1 MGTEQHEPLLPSP
14 KVLSWP
20 GCQPSANQGPFFADV
35 SSDLKKGG
43 GCSQSH
49 PTPEVWSPGPPRWGL
64 QAAPGSFVCSVTR
77 PELPGPL
84 SCWPGSC
91 LLLTQWPPLAPQL
104 QAPRP
109 GAAAHSLSCLQS
121 PAILPPMVSRVGL
134 LGGFVLGGRGVKYL
148 CGFVFSAA
156 TVSDAR
162 RGLSAPG
169 GRCRGPTGCSLY
181 FLRSNWPPPPGRGFS
196 RCLCEGSVGGPEEGV
211 QPEPPGVGGEF
222 PSPRA
227 LMGKTGWLKITRWV
241 KRPGGQRVA
250 HGTCQAWLS
259 AELVHTG
266 QLHFVD
272 KHGPRCRVG
281 VGRGGGPV
289 CSP

>member
-1 MGTEQHEPLLPSP
+1 MQAGS
-14 KVLSWP
+14 SWVQSNTNP
-20 GCQPSANQGPFFADV
+20 
-35 SSDLKKGG
+35 
-43 GCSQSH
+43 CSQVPKYCPGRAADPRPTKARFLQMSAPISRRVGAAVS
-49 PTPEVWSPGPPRWGL
+49 PTPPPKCGA
-64 QAAPGSFVCSVTR
+64 QALLGGDCKQLPGSCVCSVTR

-121 PAILPPMVSRVGL
+121 PAILPPWSRGL
-134 LGGFVLGGRGVKYL
+134 GCWGGLFWEGGGVKYL

-181 FLRSNWPPPPGRGFS
+181 FLHSNWPPPPGRGFS
-196 RCLCEGSVGGPEEGV
+196 RCLCEGS
-211 QPEPPGVGGEF
+211 
-222 PSPRA
+222 
-227 LMGKTGWLKITRWV
+227 
-241 KRPGGQRVA
+241 
-250 HGTCQAWLS
+250 
-259 AELVHTG
+259 
-266 QLHFVD
+266 
-272 KHGPRCRVG
+272 
-281 VGRGGGPV
+281 
-289 CSP
+289 